1 MINTSLASDSLKKLS
16 NIVFHIK
23 HVINS
28 GDYLIIDDIENHLD
42 KKRIE
47 VLAKYLTQIS
57 DRGVNVILSTHS
69 DHVVEEFEKH
79 SKDLNAYYL

>member
-1 MINTSLASDSLKKLS
+1 MSVDLASDSLKKLS

-42 KKRIE
+42 KKSIE
-47 VLAKYLTQIS
+47 VLAKYLSQIRE
-57 DRGVNVILSTHS
+57 RGVHVILSTHS
-69 DHVVEEFEKH
+69 DYVLEEFEKH
-79 SKDLNAYYL
+79 SKDLNAYFL